1 MSYNRSATDRFP
13 ARGSQQP
20 VLLLPMDFSRHN
32 RTYAYDTIEYA
43 LSEPLTRIL
52 RESSWEGNRDLALLA
67 AVYFAWIYRLS
78 GEREMAAGI
87 AAAAGDVPVFIDAA
101 EARTFADLRDAVHR
115 GLISPEPPEPPS
127 GGVWETR
134 FSVGFPLRAERELLN
149 WQLLERGDSWS
160 IVVDYDASLFRAA
173 TIERY
178 ARYYVALLE
187 AALADPSA
195 SFAGVDLLTEE
206 DAAVYAALNATEA
219 EYDRDATIH
228 GMIERAAARY
238 PDKTAVSSAE
248 GKWTYRQLNEMAN
261 QTARMLMDRG
271 LRKGEFVTILME
283 RSAALIV
290 SLLGVLK
297 AGGVYVPVDPEHP
310 DDRNRYIV
318 EDTGSAFI
326 LTKGKYREAADRLC
340 AGIGTVKAIVDVEA
354 GFPAYD
360 GTDNPDAGAGPD
372 DLAYVIY
379 TSGST
384 GRPKGALIAHAGVV
398 NLGESVR
405 KDCRIGPDDV
415 LTQFATYS
423 FDASVWDT
431 IGALFY
437 GAELY
442 LLSPAERMSVEEF
455 ADAVERTGTTIIAIL
470 PTVFFNQLSAY
481 LSEEGYRKLSR
492 VHLITVAG
500 EALYGEQVRAF
511 QRKFKDAIAIVNVY
525 GPTECT
531 VCTTTH
537 TIKGYI
543 PDDLANVPIGRPI
556 GNYKVYIVNEENR
569 LCPLN
574 VHGEVLISTV
584 GLAKGYLNQPEKT
597 KEAFVPNPFE
607 PGKLIYRSGD
617 FAKLLPDGTI
627 EYVSRRDSQIKIRGH
642 RIEIGEIEDAFAKIP
657 NVQNIAVVP
666 KKEKDGQN
674 MLVGYFTSKDG
685 ERVAA
690 AEIKRMLGEKLP
702 SYFVPKLVVQ
712 LEDIPLSPTGKIDR
726 KKLAGYDLPEA
737 QERDDER
744 YAPPVNETQAVIA
757 AAWQEGLDLD
767 KVGIRDDFFEIGGD
781 SLAIIHVLVLLKA
794 RFPDIGISDFFE
806 CRTIEKLA
814 ERAERSSGGA
824 AGSRKAYTGG
834 PIIPLDEH
842 PAVLNQ
848 ASAEM
853 RHDRTSAVLLT
864 GATGYLGAYLLYELL
879 VQSEAK
885 VICLARSS
893 GTDSAQRR
901 IQQTMAHY
909 FGPSSLD
916 LLDGRVYVVEGD
928 LSMPGLGLS
937 PADAQFVSA
946 NVDAILHSAADVR
959 HFGDAAH
966 FDRSNVL
973 ATRHLIELAEGLD
986 RNARFHH
993 ISTLGIPEDLALS
1006 GQWEDALA
1014 RPEFDPGVKVDNLY
1028 TQSKLEAERW
1038 LMAAAKRGLSVS
1050 IYRAGNLSCHAES
1063 GKFQQNIDNN
1073 AFYRMIKAMLLLGK
1087 APKANWDVDF
1097 TPIDY
1102 AGKSIVHLALR
1113 PDSAGRLFHICNPK
1127 PVRYDRMI
1135 EMINAL
1141 GYPVETLDFDDYSK
1155 WLFDSAVP
1163 KDPEAVK
1170 LAIAQLEGDGAK
1182 DSDYRYGCPATSSFL
1197 ADTNIRC
1204 APADEAYIRKMIE
1217 HAASIGYFPQ
1227 PKALLQADRRG
1238 GTASL

>member
-1 MSYNRSATDRFP
+1 MALQP
-13 ARGSQQP
+13 P
-20 VLLLPMDFSRHN
+20 VLLLPMDFSRHT
-32 RTYAYDTIEYA
+32 RTYAYVTTEHVLDA
-43 LSEPLTRIL
+43 SLTRTL
-52 RESSWEGNRDLALLA
+52 RKSRREGNHDIALLA
-67 AVYFAWIYRLS
+67 AVYFAWICRLS
-78 GEREMAAGI
+78 GEREMAAGVATAASDAPVLVD
-87 AAAAGDVPVFIDAA
+87 AAAA
-101 EARTFADLRDAVHR
+101 RTFGDLRDAVHR
-115 GLISPEPPEPPS
+115 GLIAPNPPFE
-127 GGVWETR
+127 GECETR

-149 WQLLERGDSWS
+149 WQLREREGGWR
-160 IVVDYDASLFRAA
+160 IFVEYDASLFREA
-173 TIERY
+173 TI
-178 ARYYVALLE
+178 ARYVRYFVALLE

-219 EYDRDATIH
+219 DYDRAATVH

-238 PDKTAVSSAE
+238 PDKTAVSSAD
-248 GKWTYRQLNEMAN
+248 GKWTYRQLNEQAN
-261 QTARMLMDRG
+261 RTARMLLDRG

-283 RSAALIV
+283 RSAELIV
-290 SLLGVLK
+290 SLLGIMK

-310 DDRNRYIV
+310 EERNRYIV
-318 EDTGSAFI
+318 EDTGSAFV
-326 LTKGKYREAADRLC
+326 LTKGKYMSVAERLC
-340 AGIGTVKAIVDVEA
+340 GGIGTVKAIVDVEA

-360 GTDNPDAGAGPD
+360 GKDNPDAGAGPD

-384 GRPKGALIAHAGVV
+384 GRPKGALIAHEGVV

-405 KDCRIGPDDV
+405 KNCRIGPDDV

-455 ADAVERTGTTIIAIL
+455 AAAVERTGTTIVAIL

-511 QRKFKDAIAIVNVY
+511 QRKFKDNIAIVNVY

-537 TIKGYI
+537 SIKGYI

-569 LCPLN
+569 LCPVN

-584 GLAKGYLNQPEKT
+584 GLAKGYLNQPDKT
-597 KEAFVPNPFE
+597 RDAFVPNPFE
-607 PGKLIYRSGD
+607 PGKLIYKSGD
-617 FAKLLPDGTI
+617 YAKLLPDGTI
-627 EYVSRRDSQIKIRGH
+627 EYVGRRDSQIKIRGH

-674 MLVGYFTSKDG
+674 MLVGFFTSKDG
-685 ERVAA
+685 DRVPASD
-690 AEIKRMLGEKLP
+690 IKSLLGDKLP
-702 SYFVPKLVVQ
+702 SYFVPKLIVQ
-712 LEDIPLSPTGKIDR
+712 LEEMPISPTGKIDR
-726 KKLAGYDLPEA
+726 KKLAVYELQ
-737 QERDDER
+737 QEDQTHDDEN
-744 YAPPVNETQAVIA
+744 YAPPVNETQAAIA
-757 AAWQEGLDLD
+757 AAWQESLDLGR
-767 KVGIRDDFFEIGGD
+767 VGIRDDFFEIGGD
-781 SLAIIHVLVLLKA
+781 SLAIIHVLVLLKP
-794 RFPDIGISDFFE
+794 RFPDIGINDFFE

-814 ERAERSSGGA
+814 ERAERLSAGA
-824 AGSRKAYTGG
+824 SGSRKAYAGG
-834 PIIPLDEH
+834 EVIPLDEH
-842 PAVLNQ
+842 PAVLGQ
-848 ASAEM
+848 PSAELPHE
-853 RHDRTSAVLLT
+853 RRDEQRDERPHERPSAVLLT

-893 GTDSAQRR
+893 GADSAQFR
-901 IQQTMAHY
+901 IQKTLVHY
-909 FGPSSLD
+909 FGDSALD

-928 LSMPGLGLS
+928 LSQPGLGLS
-937 PADAQFVSA
+937 PADAHFVGE

-959 HFGDAAH
+959 HFGDADQ
-966 FDRSNVL
+966 FDKSNVL
-973 ATRHLIELAEGLD
+973 ATRHLIELAEGSD
-986 RNARFHH
+986 RSVRFHH

-1006 GQWEDALA
+1006 GQWEEQLGRTAFEAGL
-1014 RPEFDPGVKVDNLY
+1014 KVDNLY

-1038 LMAAAKRGLSVS
+1038 LMAAADRGLAVN

-1063 GKFQQNIDNN
+1063 GRFQQNIDNN

-1087 APKANWDVDF
+1087 APKAHWDVDF

-1113 PDSAGRLFHICNPK
+1113 PDTAGRLFHICNPE
-1127 PVRYDRMI
+1127 PLRYDRMI
-1135 EMINAL
+1135 GMLAEL
-1141 GYPVETLDFDDYSK
+1141 GYPVETLDFADYMN
-1155 WLFDSAVP
+1155 WLFDASVP

-1170 LAIAQLEGDGAK
+1170 LAMAQLEGDGAK

-1197 ADTNIRC
+1197 AGTDIRC
-1204 APADEAYIRKMIE
+1204 APADDRYLGKMIDY
-1217 HAASIGYFPQ
+1217 AVSIGYFPA
-1227 PKALLQADRRG
+1227 PKTLLQAELRSETTG
-1238 GTASL
+1238 V

>member
-1 MSYNRSATDRFP
+1 MSFNRTAAELNL

-20 VLLLPMDFSRHN
+20 VLLLPTDYPRHR
-32 RTYAYDTIEYA
+32 RTYAYDTSEYA
-43 LSEPLTRIL
+43 LSESLTRKL
-52 RESSWEGNRDLALLA
+52 GESKKEGNRDIALLA
-67 AVYFAWIYRLS
+67 AVYFAWICRLS

-87 AAAAGDVPVFIDAA
+87 AAAAGDVPVFVDAA
-101 EARTFADLRDAVHR
+101 AARTFADLRDAVHR
-115 GLISPEPPEPPS
+115 GLISPEQPFE
-127 GGVWETR
+127 GVSETR
-134 FSVGFPLRAERELLN
+134 FSVGFPLRAEREQLN
-149 WQLLERGDSWS
+149 WQLREREGGWAV
-160 IVVDYDASLFRAA
+160 IVEYDTSLFREA
-173 TIERY
+173 TIGRY
-178 ARYYVALLE
+178 VRYYVALLE

-219 EYDRDATIH
+219 AYDRTATIH
-228 GMIERAAARY
+228 GMIERAAALY

-248 GKWTYRQLNEMAN
+248 GKWTYRQLNELAN
-261 QTARMLMDRG
+261 RTARMLIDRG

-283 RSAALIV
+283 RSAELIA
-290 SLLGVLK
+290 SLLGILK

-310 DDRNRYIV
+310 DERNRYIV
-318 EDTGSAFI
+318 EDTGSAFV
-326 LTKGKYREAADRLC
+326 LTKGRYAAAAERLC

-354 GFPAYD
+354 GFPAYE
-360 GTDNPDAGAGPD
+360 GTDNPDAEVGPD

-384 GRPKGALIAHAGVV
+384 GRPKGALIAHEGVV

-455 ADAVERTGTTIIAIL
+455 ASAVERTGTTIVAIL

-481 LSEEGYRKLSR
+481 LSDEGYRKLSR

-537 TIKGYI
+537 TIKDYI
-543 PDDLANVPIGRPI
+543 PSDLANVPIGRPI

-569 LCPLN
+569 LCPVN

-597 KEAFVPNPFE
+597 REAFVPNPFE
-607 PGKLIYRSGD
+607 PGGLIYKSGD
-617 FAKLLPDGTI
+617 YAKLLPDGTI
-627 EYVSRRDSQIKIRGH
+627 EYVGRRDSQIKIRGH

-674 MLVGYFTSKDG
+674 MLVGFFTSKDG
-685 ERVAA
+685 SRVAA
-690 AEIKRMLGEKLP
+690 ADVKRLLGAKLP
-702 SYFVPKLVVQ
+702 SYFVPKLIVQ
-712 LEDIPLSPTGKIDR
+712 LDDMPLSPTGKIDR
-726 KKLAGYDLPEA
+726 KKLAGYELR
-737 QERDDER
+737 QEEQESGDEGFE
-744 YAPPVNETQAVIA
+744 PPTNETQAAIA
-757 AAWQEGLDLD
+757 AAWQESLELGRI
-767 KVGIRDDFFEIGGD
+767 GIRDDFFEIGGD
-781 SLAIIHVLVLLKA
+781 SLAIMHVLVLLKP
-794 RFPDIGISDFFE
+794 RFPDIGINDFFE

-814 ERAERSSGGA
+814 ARADR
-824 AGSRKAYTGG
+824 AGSGSAGSHKAYAGG
-834 PIIPLDEH
+834 EVIPLDEH
-842 PAVLNQ
+842 PARLGPTSV
-848 ASAEM
+848 ERGDR
-853 RHDRTSAVLLT
+853 RHDRPSAVLLT

-879 VQSEAK
+879 VQSEAR
-885 VICLARSS
+885 VICLARAS
-893 GTDSAQRR
+893 GTDSAQFR
-901 IQQTMAHY
+901 IQKTMAHY

-928 LSMPGLGLS
+928 LSQPGLGLS
-937 PADAQFVSA
+937 EADAQFVRS
-946 NVDAILHSAADVR
+946 NTDAILHSAADVR
-959 HFGDAAH
+959 HFGDAAQ
-966 FDRSNVL
+966 FDKSNVL
-973 ATRHLIELAEGLD
+973 ATRHLIELAEESD
-986 RNARFHH
+986 RNVRFHH

-1006 GQWEDALA
+1006 GQWEAQLA
-1014 RPEFDPGVKVDNLY
+1014 RAAFDPDLRVDNLY
-1028 TQSKLEAERW
+1028 TQSKLEAEK
-1038 LMAAAKRGLSVS
+1038 LLFAAANRGLAVNV
-1050 IYRAGNLSCHAES
+1050 YRAGNLSCHSDS

-1102 AGKSIVHLALR
+1102 AGRSIVHLALA
-1113 PDSAGRLFHICNPK
+1113 PDTAGRLFHICNPA
-1127 PVRYDRMI
+1127 PVRYERMI
-1135 EMINAL
+1135 EMLGAL
-1141 GYPVETLDFDDYSK
+1141 GYPVETLDFAEYTS
-1155 WLFDSAVP
+1155 WLFDSAAP
-1163 KDPEAVK
+1163 KDAESMQ

-1197 ADTNIRC
+1197 EETDIRC
-1204 APADEAYIRKMIE
+1204 APADERFLRSMIDY
-1217 HAASIGYFPQ
+1217 AVSIGYFPA
-1227 PKALLQADRRG
+1227 PNRLLQAERR
-1238 GTASL
+1238 

>member
-1 MSYNRSATDRFP
+1 MSYNRSATDRYP

-20 VLLLPMDFSRHN
+20 VLLLPMDFSRHT
-32 RTYAYDTIEYA
+32 RTYAYETIEFA
-43 LSEPLTRIL
+43 FSEPLTRML

-87 AAAAGDVPVFIDAA
+87 AAAAGDAPVFIDAA
-101 EARTFADLRDAVHR
+101 AARTFGDLRDAVHS
-115 GLISPEPPEPPS
+115 GLIAPEPPFD
-127 GGVWETR
+127 GVCETR

-149 WQLLERGDSWS
+149 WQLLEREGGWR
-160 IVVDYDASLFRAA
+160 IVVEYDASLFRGA

-178 ARYYVALLE
+178 VQYYVALLE

-219 EYDRDATIH
+219 DYDRDATIH

-248 GKWTYRQLNEMAN
+248 GKWTYRQLNETAN
-261 QTARMLMDRG
+261 QTARMLLDRG

-283 RSAALIV
+283 RGAALIV

-326 LTKGKYREAADRLC
+326 LTKGRYREVADRLC
-340 AGIGTVKAIVDVEA
+340 AEIGTVKAIFDVEA

-360 GTDNPDAGAGPD
+360 GTDNPDAGASPD

-481 LSEEGYRKLSR
+481 LSEEGYRKLSS

-537 TIKGYI
+537 TIRGYI
-543 PDDLANVPIGRPI
+543 SDDLANVPIGRPI

-569 LCPLN
+569 LCPVN

-584 GLAKGYLNQPEKT
+584 GLAKGYLNQPDKT

-607 PGKLIYRSGD
+607 PGSLIYKSGD

-627 EYVSRRDSQIKIRGH
+627 EYVGRRDSQIKIRGH
-642 RIEIGEIEDAFAKIP
+642 RIEIGEIEDAFAKIT

-674 MLVGYFTSKDG
+674 MLVGFFTSKDG
-685 ERVAA
+685 ARLAA
-690 AEIKRMLGEKLP
+690 AEIKRLLGEKLP

-712 LEDIPLSPTGKIDR
+712 LEEMPISPTGKIDR
-726 KKLAGYDLPEA
+726 KKLATYELHEEQA
-737 QERDDER
+737 HDDR
-744 YAPPVNETQAVIA
+744 YAPPVNEAQAAIA

-767 KVGIRDDFFEIGGD
+767 KVGIHDDFFEIGGD
-781 SLAIIHVLVLLKA
+781 SLAIIHVLVLLKP
-794 RFPDIGISDFFE
+794 RFKDIGIGDFFE

-814 ERAERSSGGA
+814 ERAEQMSVGA
-824 AGSRKAYTGG
+824 AGSRKAYVGG
-834 PIIPLDEH
+834 EVVPLNEH
-842 PAVLNQ
+842 PAVLGQ
-848 ASAEM
+848 ASTE
-853 RHDRTSAVLLT
+853 RQYDRPSAVLLT

-885 VICLARSS
+885 VICLARPS
-893 GTDSAQRR
+893 GTDSAQFRV
-901 IQQTMAHY
+901 QKTMVHY

-916 LLDGRVYVVEGD
+916 LLDGRVFVVEGD
-928 LSMPGLGLS
+928 LSASGLGLS
-937 PADAQFVSA
+937 PADAQFVRA

-959 HFGDAAH
+959 HFGDAEH

-973 ATRHLIELAEGLD
+973 ATRHLIELAEGSD
-986 RNARFHH
+986 RDVRFHH

-1006 GQWEDALA
+1006 GQWDDQLKRA
-1014 RPEFDPGVKVDNLY
+1014 EFDASLKVDNLY
-1028 TQSKLEAERW
+1028 TQSKLEAEKL
-1038 LMAAAKRGLSVS
+1038 LMAAAKRGLAVN
-1050 IYRAGNLSCHAES
+1050 IYRAGNLSCHAGS
-1063 GKFQQNIDNN
+1063 GTFQQNIDNN

-1113 PDSAGRLFHICNPK
+1113 PDSAGRLFHICNPE

-1141 GYPVETLDFDDYSK
+1141 GYPVETLDFAEYTN
-1155 WLFDSAVP
+1155 WLFDSSVH

-1197 ADTNIRC
+1197 SGTDIRC
-1204 APADEAYIRKMIE
+1204 APADEAYIRKMIDY
-1217 HAASIGYFPQ
+1217 AASIGYFPQ
-1227 PKALLQADRRG
+1227 PKALLQADRSG
-1238 GTASL
+1238 GTASM

>member
-1 MSYNRSATDRFP
+1 MSFNRTAAELNP

-20 VLLLPMDFSRHN
+20 VLLLPTDYPRHR

-43 LSEPLTRIL
+43 LSQSLTRTL
-52 RESSWEGNRDLALLA
+52 RESKREGNHDIAMLA
-67 AVYFAWIYRLS
+67 AVYFAWICRLS

-87 AAAAGDVPVFIDAA
+87 AAAAGDAPVFVDAA
-101 EARTFADLRDAVHR
+101 AAKTFGDLRDAVHR
-115 GLISPEPPEPPS
+115 GLMAPEPPTV
-127 GGVWETR
+127 GVCETR
-134 FSVGFPLRAERELLN
+134 FSVGFPLRAEHEQLN
-149 WQLLERGDSWS
+149 WQLRERDGDW
-160 IVVDYDASLFRAA
+160 VVVVEYDASLFHEA
-173 TIERY
+173 TIGRY
-178 ARYYVALLE
+178 VRYYAALLE

-219 EYDRDATIH
+219 AYDKQATIH
-228 GMIERAAARY
+228 GMIERAAALY

-248 GKWTYRQLNEMAN
+248 GKWTYRQLNEEAN
-261 QTARMLMDRG
+261 RTARMLLDRG

-283 RSAALIV
+283 RSAELIA
-290 SLLGVLK
+290 SLLGILK

-310 DDRNRYIV
+310 DERNRYIV
-318 EDTGSAFI
+318 EDTGSAFV
-326 LTKGKYREAADRLC
+326 LTKGRYVPAAERLC
-340 AGIGTVKAIVDVEA
+340 AGIGTVKAIVDVES
-354 GFPAYD
+354 GFPAYE
-360 GTDNPDAGAGPD
+360 GANNPDGGAGPD

-384 GRPKGALIAHAGVV
+384 GRPKGALIAHEGVV

-405 KDCRIGPDDV
+405 KDCGIGPDDV

-442 LLSPAERMSVEEF
+442 LLSPAERMSVEAF
-455 ADAVERTGTTIIAIL
+455 ASAVERTGTTIIAIL

-481 LSEEGYRKLSR
+481 LSDEGYRKLSR

-537 TIKGYI
+537 TIRDYV

-569 LCPLN
+569 LCPVN

-597 KEAFVPNPFE
+597 ADAFVPNPFE
-607 PGKLIYRSGD
+607 PGSLIYKSGD

-627 EYVSRRDSQIKIRGH
+627 EYVGRRDSQIKIRGH

-674 MLVGYFTSKDG
+674 MLVGFFTSKDG
-685 ERVAA
+685 ARVAV
-690 AEIKRMLGEKLP
+690 AEVKRLLSEKLP
-702 SYFVPKLVVQ
+702 SYFVPKLIVQ
-712 LEDIPLSPTGKIDR
+712 LADMPISPTGKIDR
-726 KKLAGYDLPEA
+726 KKLAGYELPEA
-737 QERDDER
+737 QDRDDES
-744 YAPPVNETQAVIA
+744 YAPPATEIQAAIA
-757 AAWQEGLDLD
+757 AAWQESLDLG
-767 KVGIRDDFFEIGGD
+767 KVGIHDDFFEIGGD
-781 SLAIIHVLVLLKA
+781 SLAIIHVLVLLKP
-794 RFPDIGISDFFE
+794 RFPEIGINDFFE

-814 ERAERSSGGA
+814 ERAERLSGTA
-824 AGSRKAYTGG
+824 DGSRKAYVGG
-834 PIIPLDEH
+834 EVIPLDEH
-842 PAVLNQ
+842 PAVLGQ
-848 ASAEM
+848 ASAES
-853 RHDRTSAVLLT
+853 RHDRPSAVLLT

-885 VICLARSS
+885 IICLARPS
-893 GTDSAQRR
+893 GSDSAQFR
-901 IQQTMAHY
+901 IQKTLVHY
-909 FGPSSLD
+909 FGASSLD

-928 LSMPGLGLS
+928 LSQPGLGLS
-937 PADAQFVSA
+937 PADAHFVGA
-946 NVDAILHSAADVR
+946 NADAILHSAADVR
-959 HFGDAAH
+959 HFGDADQ
-966 FDRSNVL
+966 FDKSNVL
-973 ATRHLIELAEGLD
+973 ATRHLIELAEGSD
-986 RNARFHH
+986 RSVRFHH
-993 ISTLGIPEDLALS
+993 VSTLGIPEDLALS
-1006 GQWEDALA
+1006 GQWEEQLSRAA
-1014 RPEFDPGVKVDNLY
+1014 FDPGLKVDNLY
-1028 TQSKLEAERW
+1028 TQSKLEAEK
-1038 LMAAAKRGLSVS
+1038 LLIAAAERGLAVN

-1113 PDSAGRLFHICNPK
+1113 PDTAGRLFHICNPE
-1127 PVRYDRMI
+1127 PVRYERMI
-1135 EMINAL
+1135 GMLGAL
-1141 GYPVETLDFDDYSK
+1141 GYLVETLDFADYTN

-1197 ADTNIRC
+1197 EATDIRC
-1204 APADEAYIRKMIE
+1204 APADESYLRRMIE
-1217 HAASIGYFPQ
+1217 HAVSIGYFPA
-1227 PKALLQADRRG
+1227 PKRLLQAERR
-1238 GTASL
+1238 

>member
-1 MSYNRSATDRFP
+1 MSLNRSATDRYP
-13 ARGSQQP
+13 ARESHPP

-32 RTYAYDTIEYA
+32 RTYAYATTEYA
-43 LSEPLTRIL
+43 LSEPLTRTI
-52 RESSWEGNRDLALLA
+52 RESSREGIHDIALPA
-67 AVYFAWIYRLS
+67 AAYFAWIYRLS
-78 GEREMAAGI
+78 GEQEMAAGL
-87 AAAAGDVPVFIDAA
+87 AMTAGDVPVFVSAA
-101 EARTFADLRDAVHR
+101 SAKSFGDLRDAVR
-115 GLISPEPPEPPS
+115 GGLTSTEPPYDGEC
-127 GGVWETR
+127 ETR
-134 FSVGFPLRAERELLN
+134 FAVGTSLRAERELLN
-149 WQLLERGDSWS
+149 WQLRESDGGWR
-160 IVVDYDASLFRAA
+160 IVVEYDASLFREA
-173 TIERY
+173 TIVRY
-178 ARYYVALLE
+178 IRYYVALLE

-219 EYDRDATIH
+219 PYDRAATIH

-238 PDKTAVSSAE
+238 PDKTAVSSDE
-248 GKWTYRQLNEMAN
+248 GKLTYRQLNERAN
-261 QTARMLMDRG
+261 QTARMLIDRG
-271 LRKGEFVTILME
+271 LRKGQFVTILME
-283 RSAALIV
+283 RSTALV
-290 SLLGVLK
+290 ASLLGVLK
-297 AGGVYVPVDPEHP
+297 AGGAYVPVDPEHP
-310 DDRNRYIV
+310 DERNRYIV
-318 EDTGSAFI
+318 EDTESAFV
-326 LTKGKYREAADRLC
+326 LTKGRYAPIADRLC
-340 AGIGTVKAIVDVEA
+340 AGIGTVKAIIDVEA

-360 GTDNPDAGAGPD
+360 GSTNPNAGSDPG

-384 GRPKGALIAHAGVV
+384 GRPKGALIAHEGVV

-405 KDCRIGPDDV
+405 RDCRIGPDDV

-442 LLSPAERMSVEEF
+442 LLSPAERMSVEAF
-455 ADAVERTGTTIIAIL
+455 ASAVERTGTTIVAIL

-481 LSEEGYRKLSR
+481 LSDEGYRKLSR

-511 QRKFKDAIAIVNVY
+511 QRKFKDAVSIVNVY

-537 TIKGYI
+537 TIRDYI

-569 LCPLN
+569 LCPVN

-597 KEAFVPNPFE
+597 REAFVPNPFE
-607 PGKLIYRSGD
+607 PGGWIYKSGD

-627 EYVSRRDSQIKIRGH
+627 EYVGRRDSQIKIRGH

-674 MLVGYFTSKDG
+674 MLVGFFTSKDG
-685 ERVAA
+685 GRVPA
-690 AEIKRMLGEKLP
+690 AEIKRLLGEKLP
-702 SYFVPKLVVQ
+702 SYFVPKQVVQ
-712 LEDIPLSPTGKIDR
+712 LEDMPISPTGKIDR
-726 KKLAGYDLPEA
+726 KKLAGYELREDQPH
-737 QERDDER
+737 DDR
-744 YAPPVNETQAVIA
+744 YAPPANETQAAIA
-757 AAWQEGLDLD
+757 AAWQEGLELS
-767 KVGIRDDFFEIGGD
+767 KIGIHDDFFEIGGD
-781 SLAIIHVLVLLKA
+781 SLAIIHVLVLLKP
-794 RFPDIGISDFFE
+794 RLPDIGINDFFE

-814 ERAERSSGGA
+814 ERAEQLKSKA
-824 AGSRKAYTGG
+824 AGSRKAYVGG
-834 PIIPLDEH
+834 EVIPLEEH
-842 PAVLNQ
+842 PAVLGQ
-848 ASAEM
+848 ASASAV
-853 RHDRTSAVLLT
+853 RHSSPAAVLLT

-885 VICLARSS
+885 IICIARSS
-893 GTDSAQRR
+893 GADSAQFR
-901 IQQTMAHY
+901 IQKTMAHY

-928 LSMPGLGLS
+928 LSQPGLGLS
-937 PADAQFVSA
+937 PADGQFVRS

-959 HFGDAAH
+959 HFGDAEH

-973 ATRHLIELAEGLD
+973 ATRRLIELAETLD
-986 RNARFHH
+986 RGVRFHH

-1006 GQWEDALA
+1006 GQWEDQLS
-1014 RPEFDPGVKVDNLY
+1014 RPAFDEGLKVDNLY
-1028 TQSKLEAERW
+1028 TQSKLEAEKW
-1038 LMAAAKRGLSVS
+1038 LMAAANRGLDVNV
-1050 IYRAGNLSCHAES
+1050 YRAGNLSCHADS
-1063 GKFQQNIDNN
+1063 GQFQQNIDNN

-1087 APKANWDVDF
+1087 APAANWDVDF

-1102 AGKSIVHLALR
+1102 AGRSIVHLALR
-1113 PDSAGRLFHICNPK
+1113 PDTAGRLFHICNPE

-1135 EMINAL
+1135 EMLGAF
-1141 GYPVETLDFDDYSK
+1141 GYPVETLDFADYAN
-1155 WLFDSAVP
+1155 WLFDAAVP
-1163 KDPEAVK
+1163 KDPEALK

-1182 DSDYRYGCPATSSFL
+1182 DSDYRYGCRVTSSFL
-1197 ADTNIRC
+1197 ADTDIRC
-1204 APADEAYIRKMIE
+1204 APADESYLRKMIGY
-1217 HAASIGYFPQ
+1217 AVSIGYFPE
-1227 PKALLQADRRG
+1227 PKSLLQADPRG
-1238 GTASL
+1238 GTASV

>member
-1 MSYNRSATDRFP
+1 MALNRSATDRST
-13 ARGSQQP
+13 ARPTHAP

-32 RTYAYDTIEYA
+32 RTYAYAATEFA
-43 LSEPLTRIL
+43 LSESLTRTL
-52 RESSWEGNRDLALLA
+52 RESKKEGNHDIALLA
-67 AVYFAWIYRLS
+67 AVYFAWICRLS
-78 GEREMAAGI
+78 GEREMAADIATAAGDAPVFVD
-87 AAAAGDVPVFIDAA
+87 AAAA
-101 EARTFADLRDAVHR
+101 RTFGELRDAVHR
-115 GLISPEPPEPPS
+115 GLIASEPPS
-127 GGVWETR
+127 GGVCETR
-134 FSVGFPLRAERELLN
+134 FSVGFPLRAEGELLN
-149 WQLLERGDSWS
+149 WQLRERGGGWRVIVEYDTS
-160 IVVDYDASLFRAA
+160 IFREE
-173 TIERY
+173 TIGRY
-178 ARYYVALLE
+178 VRYYVKLLE

-195 SFAGVDLLTEE
+195 SFAGIDLLTEE
-206 DAAVYAALNATEA
+206 DAAAYSALNKTEA
-219 EYDRDATIH
+219 AYDRQATIH

-248 GKWTYRQLNEMAN
+248 GSLTYRQLNEMAN
-261 QTARMLMDRG
+261 RTARMLLDRG
-271 LRKGEFVTILME
+271 LRKGEFVTLLME
-283 RSAALIV
+283 RSAELIV

-297 AGGVYVPVDPEHP
+297 AGGAYVPVDPEHP
-310 DDRNRYIV
+310 DERNRYIV
-318 EDTGSAFI
+318 EDTGSAFV
-326 LTKGKYREAADRLC
+326 LTKGKYMQAADRLC

-360 GTDNPDAGAGPD
+360 DADNPDAGAGPD

-384 GRPKGALIAHAGVV
+384 GRPKGALIAHEGVV
-398 NLGESVR
+398 NLGETVR
-405 KDCRIGPDDV
+405 RDCRIGPEDV

-455 ADAVERTGTTIIAIL
+455 AAAVERTGTTIVAIL

-481 LSEEGYRKLSR
+481 LSDEGYRKLSR

-537 TIKGYI
+537 TIRDYI
-543 PDDLANVPIGRPI
+543 PDELANVPIGRPI

-569 LCPLN
+569 LCPVN

-607 PGKLIYRSGD
+607 PGKLIYKSGD

-627 EYVSRRDSQIKIRGH
+627 EYVGRRDSQIKIRGH

-674 MLVGYFTSKDG
+674 MLVGFFTSKDG
-685 ERVAA
+685 TRAAVAD
-690 AEIKRMLGEKLP
+690 IKRLLGEKLP

-712 LEDIPLSPTGKIDR
+712 LEEMPLSPTGKIDR
-726 KKLAGYDLPEA
+726 KRLAGYEL
-737 QERDDER
+737 QEEQAHDDAR
-744 YAPPVNETQAVIA
+744 YAPPVNETQAAIA
-757 AAWQEGLDLD
+757 AAWQESLELNRI
-767 KVGIRDDFFEIGGD
+767 GIHDDFFEIGGD
-781 SLAIIHVLVLLKA
+781 SLAIIHVLVLLKPQ
-794 RFPDIGISDFFE
+794 FPDIGISDFFK

-814 ERAERSSGGA
+814 ERAERLRIGA
-824 AGSRKAYTGG
+824 SDSRKAYVGG
-834 PIIPLDEH
+834 EVIPLDEH
-842 PAVLNQ
+842 PAVLGQ
-848 ASAEM
+848 AAADR
-853 RHDRTSAVLLT
+853 RHDRPAAVLLT

-879 VQSEAK
+879 VQSEARI
-885 VICLARSS
+885 ICLARAS
-893 GTDSAQRR
+893 GTDSAQFR
-901 IQQTMAHY
+901 IQKTMVHY

-928 LSMPGLGLS
+928 LSQPGLGLS
-937 PADAQFVSA
+937 PADAQFVGA
-946 NVDAILHSAADVR
+946 NVDTILHSAADVR
-959 HFGDAAH
+959 HFGDAGH

-973 ATRHLIELAEGLD
+973 ATRHLIALAEASD
-986 RNARFHH
+986 RSVRFHH

-1006 GQWEDALA
+1006 GQWEGALA
-1014 RPEFDPGVKVDNLY
+1014 RPEFDPALKVDNLY

-1038 LMAAAKRGLSVS
+1038 LMAAAKRGLAVN
-1050 IYRAGNLSCHAES
+1050 IYRAGNLSCHAAS

-1113 PDSAGRLFHICNPK
+1113 PDTAGRLFHICNPE

-1135 EMINAL
+1135 EMLGAL
-1141 GYPVETLDFDDYSK
+1141 GYGVETLDFAEYSN
-1155 WLFDSAVP
+1155 WLFDPAVP
-1163 KDPEAVK
+1163 KDAEAVK

-1182 DSDYRYGCPATSSFL
+1182 DSDYRYGCPATSAFL
-1197 ADTNIRC
+1197 DGTDIRC
-1204 APADEAYIRKMIE
+1204 APADERYLRKMIE
-1217 HAASIGYFPQ
+1217 HAVSIGYFPAPQ
-1227 PKALLQADRRG
+1227 RLLAESRG
-1238 GTASL
+1238 GTANS